1 MKLKTL
7 SRINRAVEVVL
18 ALLLLPLAIVGDV
31 LDWLIKPFAW
41 VCGDMQSAIQ
51 KRVGNRLLLMAD
63 EVLYVIE
70 EMKHIGPTVTDM
82 EVNLTLSMEYQ
93 ALFVPEN
100 RDPTS
105 QILAMIMGKEYTTYG
120 PITSAMLEEIEKIE
134 KIEKRL

>member
-1 MKLKTL
+1 MNTKDLSQPLLTDIADAMLGEINQLLVNAYKELFENIKEWASELK
-7 SRINRAVEVVL
+7 E
-18 ALLLLPLAIVGDV
+18 G
-31 LDWLIKPFAW
+31 
-41 VCGDMQSAIQ
+41 
-51 KRVGNRLLLMAD
+51 

-105 QILAMIMGKEYTTYG
+105 QILAMMMGKEYTTYG
-120 PITSAMLEEIEKIE
+120 PITRAMLEEIEQIE
-134 KIEKRL
+134 KTAERL

>member
-1 MKLKTL
+1 MNMKDLSQPLLTGIADATLYEISQLRVKAYKELFENIKEWASELK
-7 SRINRAVEVVL
+7 E
-18 ALLLLPLAIVGDV
+18 
-31 LDWLIKPFAW
+31 
-41 VCGDMQSAIQ
+41 
-51 KRVGNRLLLMAD
+51 D

-105 QILAMIMGKEYTTYG
+105 QILAMMMGKEYTTYG
-120 PITSAMLEEIEKIE
+120 PITRAMLEDIKDKDEFNID
-134 KIEKRL
+134 

>member
-1 MKLKTL
+1 MNMKDLSQPLLTGIADAMLGETISQLRVKADKELFENIKEWASELK
-7 SRINRAVEVVL
+7 E
-18 ALLLLPLAIVGDV
+18 G
-31 LDWLIKPFAW
+31 
-41 VCGDMQSAIQ
+41 
-51 KRVGNRLLLMAD
+51 

-105 QILAMIMGKEYTTYG
+105 QILAMMMGKEYTTYG
-120 PITSAMLEEIEKIE
+120 PITRAMLEEIEQIE
-134 KIEKRL
+134 KTAERL